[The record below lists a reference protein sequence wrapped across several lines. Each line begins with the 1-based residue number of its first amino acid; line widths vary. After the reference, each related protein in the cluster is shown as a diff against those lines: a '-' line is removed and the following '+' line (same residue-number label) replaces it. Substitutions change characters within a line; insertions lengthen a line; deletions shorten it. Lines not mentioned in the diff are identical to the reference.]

1 MGAYGHATKSPLG
14 RPSEPKKAAQY
25 LQAIQ
30 TPMDH
35 LELLLTDGRPF
46 LCGEHVNVADCTMQ
60 SSLQFMRF
68 IGADVFGNRPL
79 LRAWDE
85 RYRERPAAQAIL
97 KW

>member
-1 MGAYGHATKSPLG
+1 
-14 RPSEPKKAAQY
+14 
-25 LQAIQ
+25 
-30 TPMDH
+30 MDH

-60 SSLQFMRF
+60 SSLLFMRF

-85 RYRERPAAQAIL
+85 RYRERPAAQATL

>member
-1 MGAYGHATKSPLG
+1 
-14 RPSEPKKAAQY
+14 
-25 LQAIQ
+25 
-30 TPMDH
+30 MDY
-35 LELLLTDGRPF
+35 LELLLTDGRR
-46 LCGEHVNVADCTMQ
+46 LLGGEQVIIADCTMQ

-85 RYRERPAAQAIL
+85 RYRERPAAHAVL